1 MVARVLPSDGTLEV
15 VLYRPGEPPVR
26 LSAET
31 GERALI
37 RGLQLLLRADALRA
51 GDTLV
56 VVPPGGDVEPEP
68 DLPQVSRAS
77 TTRNAPLAAAALL
90 NPPRRRRRPPGAKSP
105 LGAGR
110 APSFPPKSFRC
121 DRRPSLRVR
130 RR

>member
-15 VLYRPGEPPVR
+15 VLYRTGEPPVR

-31 GERALI
+31 DERALI

-90 NPPRRRRRPPGAKSP
+90 NPPRRRRRPPGAVVPPS
-105 LGAGR
+105 GAGR
-110 APSFPPKSFRC
+110 APFPG
-121 DRRPSLRVR
+121 
-130 RR
+130 